1 MVGLGLLTVTRPVL
15 TGSGPDRFATGL
27 DQSFCLGFAEIYMYF
42 NYLLEGPRV
51 LLIHVVKKKLFRLV
65 MAEATVM
72 VLLDELAGVHHR

>member
-15 TGSGPDRFATGL
+15 TGSGPDQFATGL

-51 LLIHVVKKKLFRLV
+51 LLIHVVKK
-65 MAEATVM
+65 TVPTGNGGG
-72 VLLDELAGVHHR
+72 DGHGPPR